1 MANILKI
8 GNRVLK
14 IGGRILRGDSSSA
27 PVDPYNPLGLP
38 PFTIRCKFSSG
49 YTPTQG
55 DSQTLVD
62 AGENIWDITSS
73 GTDWEELFSYA
84 ELNLLEVL
92 GANTT
97 GVTNMRSMFSGCESL
112 ASVPLFDTSRVTD
125 MSSMFSGCFYLT
137 SVPLFDTSSCTDMG
151 SMFSSCSSLTSVPL
165 FDTSSVTAM
174 SYMFYSCYDIRSI
187 PLFDTSSVYSV
198 DAMFYQCYSVQS
210 GAFEIYQQM
219 STQANVPSHYQTF
232 TECGNS
238 ENIPDDWK
246 QPDDDGGDDDE
257 EDYGDDEE

>member
-14 IGGRILRGDSSSA
+14 IGGRILRGDSGSA

-62 AGENIWDITSS
+62 AGENVWDINKNDTNWSS
-73 GTDWEELFSYA
+73 LFITEEDWEQPWLQSI
-84 ELNLLEVL
+84 L

-97 GVTNMRSMFSGCESL
+97 GVTDMTSTFAGCINL
-112 ASVPLFDTSRVTD
+112 TSVALFDTSSVF
-125 MSSMFSGCFYLT
+125 SMEQMFEECHISAI
-137 SVPLFDTSSCTDMG
+137 PLFDTSSCG
-151 SMFSSCSSLTSVPL
+151 NVNI
-165 FDTSSVTAM
+165 
-174 SYMFYSCYDIRSI
+174 MFYNCY
-187 PLFDTSSVYSV
+187 Y
-198 DAMFYQCYSVQS
+198 VQT
-210 GAFEIYQQM
+210 GAFELYQQM
-219 STQANVPSHYQTF
+219 STQANVPSHNQTF
-232 TECGNS
+232 TNCGNN
-238 ENIPDDWK
+238 ELIPLDWK
-246 QPDDDGGDDDE
+246 EPDEEPDDDEE